1 MLEISVNEV
10 PLSGIKS
17 AEQLAAFVLKS
28 LGLSD
33 LNDERDVALLLA
45 FIRNKGGMKV
55 SELKEVAKLGQ
66 TATYSRIRKFLDAG
80 LIYKAKGSVYRLR
93 ERTLKDTLDF
103 RVRKD
108 IDRVFNSIVEVSE
121 ELEKKIK

>member
-1 MLEISVNEV
+1 MLKISVNEV

-33 LNDERDVALLLA
+33 LSDERDVDLLLA
-45 FIRNKGGMKV
+45 FIRNKGGLKV
-55 SELKEVAKLGQ
+55 NELKKVAKLGQ
-66 TATYSRIRKFLDAG
+66 TATYSRINKFLSAG

-108 IDRVFNSIVEVSE
+108 IGRIFDSIVEVSE

>member
-1 MLEISVNEV
+1 MLEIAVNEV

-33 LNDERDVALLLA
+33 LNDERDVDILIA
-45 FIRNKGGMKV
+45 FIRNKGGLKV
-55 SELKEVAKLGQ
+55 YELKEIAGLGQ
-66 TATYSRIRKFLDAG
+66 TATYSRIKKFLNAG

-108 IDRVFNSIVEVSE
+108 IERVFNSIVEVSE

>member
-1 MLEISVNEV
+1 MLEIAVNEV

-33 LNDERDVALLLA
+33 LNDERDVDILIA
-45 FIRNKGGMKV
+45 FIRNKGGLKV
-55 SELKEVAKLGQ
+55 SELKEIAGLGQ
-66 TATYSRIRKFLDAG
+66 TATYSRIKKFLNAG

-108 IDRVFNSIVEVSE
+108 IERVFNSIVEVSE